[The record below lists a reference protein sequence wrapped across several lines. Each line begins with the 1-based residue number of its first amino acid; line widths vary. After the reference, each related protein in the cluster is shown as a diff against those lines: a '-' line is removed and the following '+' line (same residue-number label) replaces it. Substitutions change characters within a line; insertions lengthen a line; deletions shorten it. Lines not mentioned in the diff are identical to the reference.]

1 MQAIK
6 EKAGL
11 SQKKKKKAAKFSQG
25 ESDALDNKKFYQTS
39 YLWSRTGFIFGFAR
53 RGTHDIKQQ
62 MFLSVKSIV

>member
-11 SQKKKKKAAKFSQG
+11 SQKKKKAAKFSQG

-53 RGTHDIKQQ
+53 RVTHDIKQQ